1 MCVGTQ
7 LYSEMR
13 AHATGSDTLGV
24 MAPIEEPVGIEAWRA
39 FLLTHAAV
47 LRRLERE
54 LEREQRL
61 PLAWYDVLLELN
73 AAPERRL
80 RMQDLAA
87 RVVLSRSRVSRVVD
101 EMVRAGL
108 VRREA
113 DPSDGRAAF
122 AVVTDAGRAAL
133 RRAAPVYLR
142 GIEEQFLAHLT
153 PAEIRTIETGL
164 NRVLEAQRAHE
175 RDPAPAR

>member
-1 MCVGTQ
+1 MPPV
-7 LYSEMR
+7 
-13 AHATGSDTLGV
+13 
-24 MAPIEEPVGIEAWRA
+24 EEPPGLGAWRA

-47 LRRLERE
+47 VRRLERL
-54 LEREQRL
+54 LEQEQRL

-73 AAPERRL
+73 AAPGRRL

-108 VRREA
+108 VGREP
-113 DPSDGRAAF
+113 DPADGRGAF

-133 RRAAPVYLR
+133 RKAAPVYLE
-142 GIEEQFLAHLT
+142 GIEDQFLSHLT
-153 PAEIRTIETGL
+153 PAELDTIERALG
-164 NRVLEAQRAHE
+164 RVLDEQRALDE
-175 RDPAPAR
+175 REGAARQ

>member
-1 MCVGTQ
+1 
-7 LYSEMR
+7 MR
-13 AHATGSDTLGV
+13 AHASSIRYIAGV
-24 MAPIEEPVGIEAWRA
+24 APIEEPPGIEAWRA

-47 LRRLERE
+47 VRRLERD
-54 LEREQRL
+54 LERAQNL

-73 AAPERRL
+73 AAPRRRL

-101 EMVRAGL
+101 ELVRAGL
-108 VRREA
+108 VRREP

-122 AVVTDAGRAAL
+122 AVATEEGRAAL

-153 PAEIRTIETGL
+153 AAELRTIETGL
-164 NRVLEAQRAHE
+164 NRVLAGQHALDERERAGS
-175 RDPAPAR
+175 

>member
-1 MCVGTQ
+1 
-7 LYSEMR
+7 
-13 AHATGSDTLGV
+13 
-24 MAPIEEPVGIEAWRA
+24 MAPLEEPDGIDAWRA

-47 LRRLERE
+47 VRRLERD
-54 LEREQRL
+54 LEHEQHL
-61 PLAWYDVLLELN
+61 PLTWYDVLLELN
-73 AAPERRL
+73 AAPDRRL
-80 RMQDLAA
+80 RMQELAG

-122 AVVTDAGRAAL
+122 AVATDAGRAAL
-133 RRAAPVYLR
+133 RRAAPVYLK

-153 PAEIRTIETGL
+153 PAELRTIETGL
-164 NRVLEAQRAHE
+164 NRVLAAQHAAEKAPRAGS
-175 RDPAPAR
+175 

>member
-1 MCVGTQ
+1 MSPV
-7 LYSEMR
+7 
-13 AHATGSDTLGV
+13 
-24 MAPIEEPVGIEAWRA
+24 EEPAGIEAWRA

-47 LRRLERE
+47 VRRLERD

-61 PLAWYDVLLELN
+61 PLAWYDALLELN
-73 AAPERRL
+73 AAPGRRL

-108 VRREA
+108 VRRES

-122 AVVTDAGRAAL
+122 AVITDEGRTAL

-164 NRVLEAQRAHE
+164 TRVLDAQRALEE
-175 RDPAPAR
+175 RDAAVAR

>member
-1 MCVGTQ
+1 M
-7 LYSEMR
+7 
-13 AHATGSDTLGV
+13 ATVDEPAGLG
-24 MAPIEEPVGIEAWRA
+24 AWRA

-47 LRRLERE
+47 VRRLERL
-54 LEREQRL
+54 LEHEQRL

-80 RMQDLAA
+80 RMQDLSA

-108 VRREA
+108 VRREP

-122 AVVTDAGRAAL
+122 AVATDAGRAAL
-133 RRAAPVYLR
+133 RKAAPVYLR

-153 PAEIRTIETGL
+153 PAEIDTIERAFG
-164 NRVLEAQRAHE
+164 RVLEEQRALDQRE
-175 RDPAPAR
+175 PPG

>member
-1 MCVGTQ
+1 MTVT
-7 LYSEMR
+7 S
-13 AHATGSDTLGV
+13 TD
-24 MAPIEEPVGIEAWRA
+24 AWA
-39 FLLTHAAV
+39 ALLRVHAAV
-47 LRRLERE
+47 TPVLDQE
-54 LEREQRL
+54 LQAAHGL
-61 PLAWYDVLLELN
+61 PITWYDVLLELN

-108 VRREA
+108 VRREP

-164 NRVLEAQRAHE
+164 NRVLEAQRAHDE
-175 RDPAPAR
+175 RAPAPAR